1 MKLDPKV
8 LYRPSQPNFPLI
20 DFFAVIGNKLTFFQ
34 MTVSDSKPSP
44 LDILSKAKLRP
55 LIELYSKT
63 FTADGRLIEV
73 VFVVPDIIL
82 NSFRLTKTG
91 WLKEDAVKRMEKKEH
106 HPNEEE
112 VKERPMLM
120 EEVVAF
126 SHFDPGTRLQ
136 LVASVDRKST
146 RLNSSH

>member
-1 MKLDPKV
+1 MTLFRSTSVASLMKLEPKV

-55 LIELYSKT
+55 QIELYSKT

-73 VFVVPDIIL
+73 VRSEEHPSELQSLMRI
-82 NSFRLTKTG
+82 SY
-91 WLKEDAVKRMEKKEH
+91 AV
-106 HPNEEE
+106 
-112 VKERPMLM
+112 
-120 EEVVAF
+120 F
-126 SHFDPGTRLQ
+126 C
-136 LVASVDRKST
+136 
-146 RLNSSH
+146 